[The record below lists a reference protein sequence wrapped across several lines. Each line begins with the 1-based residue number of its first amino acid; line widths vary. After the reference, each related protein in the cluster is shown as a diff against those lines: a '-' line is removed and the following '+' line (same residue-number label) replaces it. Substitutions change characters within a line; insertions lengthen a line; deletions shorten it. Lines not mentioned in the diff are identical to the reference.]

1 MFKYENTY
9 YHIRYIKYRGIFGTL
24 IRIFLIFIFSKITNT
39 KILWTCHNI
48 FEHNIPNKNFNSYIL
63 KIISGISHK
72 IIVFHY
78 NLLDYLPH
86 KHHNKTIVANFG
98 DFRNFYDDFEESN
111 NEFLDLYNNWKV
123 NQNIKNI
130 DLIYISSARKS
141 ALEKLISALNKTDL
155 NAVIIAP
162 KINLSVTISKNIFYY
177 NKYVYKEIVQI
188 FKSNRKIVGF
198 IGHSNVSVPTSLY
211 MFASFDIPI
220 LGYNFKP
227 INTIINDFK
236 IGKIVNDEDIQL
248 EVNEI
253 QKNMNFYKSNLKS
266 FIKSNSWDKSAEKHL
281 DIF

>member
-1 MFKYENTY
+1 MF
-9 YHIRYIKYRGIFGTL
+9 
-24 IRIFLIFIFSKITNT
+24 T
-39 KILWTCHNI
+39 K
-48 FEHNIPNKNFNSYIL
+48 
-63 KIISGISHK
+63 
-72 IIVFHY
+72 V
-78 NLLDYLPH
+78 
-86 KHHNKTIVANFG
+86 
-98 DFRNFYDDFEESN
+98 
-111 NEFLDLYNNWKV
+111 
-123 NQNIKNI
+123 
-130 DLIYISSARKS
+130 
-141 ALEKLISALNKTDL
+141 
-155 NAVIIAP
+155 
-162 KINLSVTISKNIFYY
+162 
-177 NKYVYKEIVQI
+177 VQI

-253 QKNMNFYKSNLKS
+253 KKNMNFYKSNLKS